1 MVAVLEKPNIKSLSK
16 RSSLGWQRSN
26 LKIVNK
32 KSQLIPLVHNIAQL
46 KVNNTLRLQKDRELP
61 VRAIVLKARQ
71 FGISTYIA
79 ASNFEAVNRMSN
91 HHACIVSADIDAT
104 NKVFS
109 MYETFQHEMPIQF
122 KRETK
127 RSNRKEI
134 VYDAPHRSSILCQTA
149 GKQVLGRGGTTQ
161 KIHASEVAFWA
172 NAKKQLL
179 GLLQEVPE
187 TPESLVVLES
197 TACGVGGEF
206 HDRYW
211 GAVDH
216 LRENPEDYSGYLPI
230 FLPWYIFPE
239 YQTAIPQQLKSN
251 GQLRLINAEPYL
263 ELETVDFLK
272 SKNIFLTDEQVY
284 WRRGKIKNAC
294 GGDLSLFKQEYPATA
309 KEAFQST
316 GKMIFSPTL
325 LDRHEQN
332 CTVSIATVEFTE
344 PGNRVTPENVLRHQN
359 CWKIWKWPESN
370 HEYIVYGDVCEGLL
384 ANPNDPKSDP
394 DFHAAGIF
402 DRDTFELVATFHGRC
417 DTIPYGEQM
426 VRAAKFYNYAWSSPE
441 INSCGLAVL
450 NEFKRANYPK
460 IYQRLAKEEEDVEE
474 ESARLGYRT
483 TVLNR
488 KPGIET
494 LKKVLKDLDIII
506 YDKAVIDELRVFV
519 NKNGRPEAENGYHDD
534 FVMMLVGL
542 IQLHLQCPLGDTD
555 IEQESTMDRR
565 GVGQVSDLSLAMV
578 GAYDND
584 LDDDLDKEDY
594 EDWE

>member
-1 MVAVLEKPNIKSLSK
+1 MPETDSIQNLSR
-16 RSSLGWQRSN
+16 RSSLGWQRTN

-32 KSQLIPLVHNIAQL
+32 KSQLVPLNHNIAQL
-46 KVNNTLRLQKDRELP
+46 KVHNAFQLQKRRGLP
-61 VRAIVLKARQ
+61 LRAIILKARQ

-79 ASNFEAVNRMSN
+79 ASNFEAVNRHSN
-91 HHACIVSADIDAT
+91 HHACVVSADIDAT

-109 MYETFQHEMPIQF
+109 MYETYQAEMPEKY
-122 KRETK
+122 KRDTR

-134 VYDAPHRSSILCQTA
+134 VYAPPHRSSILCQTA
-149 GKQVLGRGGTTQ
+149 GKTVLGRGGTTQ
-161 KIHASEVAFWA
+161 KVHASEVAFWA
-172 NAKKQLL
+172 QSKKQLL

-211 GAVDH
+211 QAVQQ
-216 LRENPEDYSGYLPI
+216 LREEPEDYSGYLPI

-239 YQTAIPQQLKSN
+239 YATEIPEPLLYK
-251 GQLRLINAEPYL
+251 GRLRLIKTEPYY
-263 ELETVDFLK
+263 EQETISFLQ
-272 SKNIFLTDEQVY
+272 SKGIRLTDEQVY

-316 GKMIFSPTL
+316 GKMIFPPLL
-325 LDRHEQN
+325 LDQHEQH
-332 CTVSIATVEFTE
+332 CIE
-344 PGNRVTPENVLRHQN
+344 PAARIVFSQKQRGKLTFEDVVRLND
-359 CWKIWKWPESN
+359 CWRIWKWPQSN
-370 HEYIVYGDVCEGLL
+370 HDYTVFGDVCEGLL

-394 DFHAAGIF
+394 DYHAAGIL
-402 DRDTFELVATFHGRC
+402 DRNTYEVVATFHGRC

-426 VRAAKFYNYAWSSPE
+426 VHASCFYNYAWASPE

-460 IYQRLAKEEEDVEE
+460 IYQRLSKEEETVEE
-474 ESARLGYRT
+474 ESVRLGYKT

-494 LKKVLKDLDIII
+494 LKKVLREREITI
-506 YDKAVIDELRVFV
+506 YDKAIIDELRVFV
-519 NKNGRPEAENGYHDD
+519 NKNGRPEAESGYHDD

-542 IQLHLQCPLGDTD
+542 IQLHLQCPVGDTEID
-555 IEQESTMDRR
+555 QETTADRR
-565 GVGQVSDLSLAMV
+565 EAPNDDINKLAMV
-578 GAYDND
+578 GACDD
-584 LDDDLDKEDY
+584 GLDDFDGEYEDY